1 MDNENPAL
9 LDSDEEPLS
18 SFDFDVEI
26 VCFHL
31 FQVDPP
37 VEKAYSPGDS
47 LKNLGPSATYTGRA
61 LVALGNLLMK
71 ILKTRDFP

>member
-1 MDNENPAL
+1 
-9 LDSDEEPLS
+9 
-18 SFDFDVEI
+18 
-26 VCFHL
+26 L